1 MNDADVV
8 VVGAGPSG
16 LTAALTLARA
26 GVSVLL
32 IEAGPEP
39 GSLSRASTFHPPTLD
54 LLDHLG
60 AGKDLIALGR
70 LARRVQ
76 YRDRHLGVLA
86 EFDMG
91 VLAGRT
97 GHPYRLQIEQRV
109 LTHILAGLLGR
120 WPTAEVR
127 YGVAAAGVRQD
138 EDKAAVSLETGGP
151 AVTGRYVVG
160 ADGAHSVIRTGAG
173 IDFSGETYEMR
184 YLTVASSLEFDHL
197 LPDLAPV
204 TYMTGGG
211 ESAGLLALR
220 THWRAVFRIPPGE
233 SDTEALDARSL
244 QHRLRHALSAEQT
257 DFPVEDAFIYRVHR
271 RLAGSLRAGRVLLV
285 GDAAHLNS
293 PSGGMGMN
301 SGIHD
306 AYLAACALIAVIR
319 GEGPDIVLD
328 RYAQTRRAVARDIVG
343 RESDR
348 NYRAMAE
355 PDLEARRRR
364 GAELARTASDPASAL
379 RYLIRAS
386 MLDTAPRVNADL
398 SPP

>member
-1 MNDADVV
+1 MSEADVV

-26 GVSVLL
+26 GVDVLL
-32 IEAGPEP
+32 LEAGPEP

-60 AGKDLIALGR
+60 AGKDLIDRGR
-70 LARRVQ
+70 VARRVQ

-91 VLAGRT
+91 MLAGRT
-97 GHPYRLQIEQRV
+97 GHPYRLQAEQRI
-109 LTHILAGLLGR
+109 LTGILAGLLEGA
-120 WPTAEVR
+120 PTAEVR

-138 EDKAAVSLETGGP
+138 GDQASVALARGEAAVT
-151 AVTGRYVVG
+151 ARYVIG
-160 ADGAHSVIRTGAG
+160 ADGAHSVIRDAAG

-184 YLTVASSLEFDHL
+184 YLTVTSSLEFDSL

-204 TYMTGGG
+204 TYMSGGG

-233 SDTEALDARSL
+233 SDADAVDARSL
-244 QHRLRHALSAEQT
+244 QQRLRHALSAEQT
-257 DFPVEDAFIYRVHR
+257 EFPVEDAFIYRVHR
-271 RLAGSLRAGRVLLV
+271 RLASSLRAGRVLLA

-306 AYLAACALIAVIR
+306 AYLAACAIVAVIR
-319 GEGPDIVLD
+319 GEGPDSLLD
-328 RYAQTRRAVARDIVG
+328 HYSQTRRAVARDVVG

-348 NYRAMAE
+348 NYRAMVE
-355 PDLEARRRR
+355 PDLEARRQR
-364 GAELARTASDPASAL
+364 GAELARTASDPATAL
-379 RYLIRAS
+379 QYLIRAS
-386 MLDTAPRVNADL
+386 MLDTAPRVSAA
-398 SPP
+398 PRRP

>member
-1 MNDADVV
+1 MSDADVV

-26 GVSVLL
+26 GVTVLL
-32 IEAGPEP
+32 LEAGPEP

-60 AGKDLIALGR
+60 AAEDLVARGR
-70 LARRVQ
+70 VARRVQ

-97 GHPYRLQIEQRV
+97 GHPYRLQVEQRV
-109 LTHILAGLLGR
+109 LTGILARLLEGS
-120 WPTAEVR
+120 PTAEVR

-138 EDKAAVSLETGGP
+138 GDQAAVPLASGEP
-151 AVTGRYVVG
+151 AVTARYVIG
-160 ADGAHSVIRTGAG
+160 ADGAHSVIRAGAG
-173 IDFSGETYEMR
+173 LGFSGETYEMR
-184 YLTVASSLEFDHL
+184 YLTVASALEFDHL

-233 SDTEALDARSL
+233 SDTAALAAPSL
-244 QHRLRHALSAEQT
+244 QHRLRHALSAAQT
-257 DFPVEDAFIYRVHR
+257 EFPVEDAFIYRVHR
-271 RLAGSLRAGRVLLV
+271 RLASSLRAGRVLLA

-306 AYLAACALIAVIR
+306 AYLAACALLAVIR
-319 GEGPDIVLD
+319 GEEPDNLLD

-355 PDLEARRRR
+355 PDLEARRQR

-379 RYLIRAS
+379 QYLIRAS
-386 MLDTAPRVNADL
+386 MLDTAPRVSVAL
-398 SPP
+398 GPP

>member
-1 MNDADVV
+1 MSDADVV

-26 GVSVLL
+26 GVDVLL
-32 IEAGPEP
+32 LEAGPEP

-60 AGKDLIALGR
+60 AGKDLIARGR
-70 LARRVQ
+70 VARRVQ

-91 VLAGRT
+91 MLAGRT
-97 GHPYRLQIEQRV
+97 GHPYRLQAEQRI
-109 LTHILAGLLGR
+109 LTGILAGLVEEA
-120 WPTAEVR
+120 PTAEVR

-138 EDKAAVSLETGGP
+138 GDQASVALAGGEAAVT
-151 AVTGRYVVG
+151 ARYVIG
-160 ADGAHSVIRTGAG
+160 ADGAHSVIRDAAG

-184 YLTVASSLEFDHL
+184 YLTVTSSLEFDSL

-204 TYMTGGG
+204 TYMSGGG
-211 ESAGLLALR
+211 ESAGLLALC

-233 SDTEALDARSL
+233 SDADAVDARTL
-244 QHRLRHALSAEQT
+244 QQRLRHALSAEQT
-257 DFPVEDAFIYRVHR
+257 EFPVEDAFIYRVHR
-271 RLAGSLRAGRVLLV
+271 RLASSLRAGRVLLA

-306 AYLAACALIAVIR
+306 AYLAACAIVAVIR
-319 GEGPDIVLD
+319 GEGPDSLLD
-328 RYAQTRRAVARDIVG
+328 HYSQTRRAVARDVVG

-348 NYRAMAE
+348 NYRAMVE
-355 PDLEARRRR
+355 PDLEARRQR

-379 RYLIRAS
+379 QYLIRAS
-386 MLDTAPRVNADL
+386 MLDTAPRVSAA
-398 SPP
+398 PRRP